1 MNSRTVLL
9 ATFTAASL
17 LACGSGGDDG
27 GEARPASSVV
37 ITPPEAHVSPGET
50 LSLTAT
56 VPGNATSA
64 VTWSVLEQDGG
75 TIDASGRYTAPLAS
89 GVYRVVATSL
99 EEPTKSAIA
108 EVIVG
113 DVLVDAAVPQG
124 DSGIPEHRTT
134 RWQPGVPGGV
144 PSRTTVCATI
154 SAATYGNGSTD
165 ATAAIQNAIN
175 ACPANQVVYL
185 PAGTYRISST
195 INLNRAVV
203 LRGAGANST
212 TLQRSPSGAGVMI
225 GNWTNLG
232 TGVNLA
238 ADAPKGATTLTV
250 ADGSPFAV
258 GDIVHL
264 DQLDDPAV
272 VQGTTCV
279 WMKRGSEGA
288 WRSIGQMVEIT
299 GKSGNTL
306 TLASPLHWTFT
317 TGLRAQLVPLSV
329 KPTRNAGL
337 EDLRITGA
345 SGHGVNVLY
354 AAYSWIKGVETDKV
368 DGIHVTLAGTYRFIL
383 RDSYAHHSM
392 RYAYGGGSYGYSLES
407 AASDNLVENNIV
419 YYMNKPIQFR
429 NSGGGNVVAY
439 NYVDDS
445 WSQPDSSGN
454 FTFQELSIDSHC
466 AFSHM
471 ELVEGNYAPH
481 MGVATTWGNAGSI
494 TYFRNQA
501 TGVFRTITSTG
512 AIANLAAIQL
522 DARVSDM
529 NVVGNVL
536 GAPGQSGAAY
546 ETTDGQTC
554 GNRVPFVYRLNYDS
568 AGGFCT
574 FPSPMDSRAS
584 NTLLRHGNF
593 DYVTSSVQWSPSIPQ
608 DLPPSL
614 YLTSRPAFFGS
625 NAWPW
630 VDPTSASRVHALPAK
645 ARFDAGRPNG

>member
-195 INLNRAVV
+195 INLNRSVV

-368 DGIHVTLAGTYRFIL
+368 DGIHVTLDGTYRFIL

-392 RYAYGGGSYGYSLES
+392 QYAYGGGSYGYSLES
-407 AASDNLVENNIV
+407 QASDNLVENNIV

-445 WSQPDSSGN
+445 WAQPDSSGN
-454 FTFQELSIDSHC
+454 VYFQELSIDSHC

-481 MGVATTWGNAGSI
+481 MGVAATWGNAGSI

-501 TGVFRTITSTG
+501 TSVFRTFKPTMNQS
-512 AIANLAAIQL
+512 AIQL
-522 DARVSDM
+522 DARSSDM

-536 GAPGQSGAAY
+536 GAPGLAGTTYQSTDAAN
-546 ETTDGQTC
+546 C
-554 GNRVPFVYRLNYDS
+554 RNSAPFIYRFNYDS
-568 AGGFCT
+568 ASGYCT
-574 FPSPMDSRAS
+574 FPSPVDYRAS
-584 NTLLRHGNF
+584 SSVLRHGNF
-593 DYVTSSVQWSPSIPQ
+593 DYATNAVQWSPTTSSRT
-608 DLPPSL
+608 LPSSL
-614 YLTSRPAFFGS
+614 YLTSKPAFFGA
-625 NAWPW
+625 NPWPW
-630 VDPTSASRVHALPAK
+630 VDPASASRVYSLPAK